1 MENMRS
7 RLSFVPGLL
16 SAVLSAGLFFVSCEK
31 SPSDNAGPREL
42 ILQRYELSLPSN
54 VTGTFRIKEGNGDYK
69 AVSSD
74 ESIAT
79 AFTSSS
85 NPANVYVR
93 TVKSGKAVITVT
105 DSKGKS
111 ASLDL
116 TVVSNP
122 VKLTLDQN
130 VEDYQI
136 ITGKTRVV
144 IIMTG
149 NGTYSVESSN
159 PDIVK
164 ATLHDDQIS
173 LKGLETG
180 ESVITV
186 SDVEGQ
192 SLEFTVSVRDV
203 VDLKLEETKKTI
215 AVSGSRR
222 INIIY
227 GNGKYS
233 VSSADESIA
242 TAKVTNTRIT
252 ISGLAEGKT
261 YIIVSDQ
268 SGSEAKIAVEVYN
281 APWAAK
287 LYTTYFQVPSFD
299 TPSPY
304 SELTNCTFECFVCIE
319 ESGFLNSVMGLEG
332 TFLIRQNG
340 GKFNLYSLDGELSS
354 KTLIDYGEWYYIA
367 ATFDGVNKVTKL
379 YVNGVEE
386 ASLDLRSSTLD
397 LGRTAGTQGSEYD
410 HFLVGMACEPRRFL
424 YGSIGEVRVWNRTL
438 SGYEIA
444 ANCLS
449 ISVDPASEGLV
460 AYWKLNEHEDLLEI
474 PDHSGN
480 GNVGIPNTAV
490 KQWSPLAF
498 P

>member
-1 MENMRS
+1 M
-7 RLSFVPGLL
+7 LSSIFLL
-16 SAVLSAGLFFVSCEK
+16 GSCEK
-31 SPSDNAGPREL
+31 GPSDDAGPREL
-42 ILQRYELSLPSN
+42 ILQRYELDLPSN
-54 VTGTFRIKEGNGDYK
+54 VTGLFRIKEGNGDYK

-93 TVKSGKAVITVT
+93 TVKSGEAVITVT
-105 DSKGKS
+105 DAKGKS
-111 ASLDL
+111 ANLAL

-122 VKLTLDQN
+122 VKLTLDQD
-130 VEDYQI
+130 VDDYQI

-173 LKGLETG
+173 LKGLDEG

-192 SLEFTVSVRDV
+192 SVEFTASVRNV
-203 VDLKLEETKKTI
+203 VDLKLEETEKTI

-227 GNGKYS
+227 GNGKYT
-233 VSSADESIA
+233 VSSEDESIA

-252 ISGLAEGKT
+252 ISGVAEGKT
-261 YIIVSDQ
+261 GIVVKDQ
-268 SGSEAKIAVEVYN
+268 SGSEAKIAVEVYT

-299 TPSPY
+299 APSPY
-304 SELTNCTFECFVCIE
+304 SALTNCTFECFVCIE

-397 LGRTAGTQGSEYD
+397 LGRTAGTQGAEYD
-410 HFLVGMACEPRRFL
+410 HFMVGMACEPRRFL
-424 YGSIGEVRVWNRTL
+424 YGSIGEVRIWDRTL
-438 SGYEIA
+438 TEYEIA

-449 ISVDPASEGLV
+449 ISVDPASDGLI

-480 GNVGIPNTAV
+480 GNVGLPNGAV